1 MILGMQDFHWG
12 MFGEHL
18 TFPLRMREQAEVAGR
33 FGNGYPDRQQVAA
46 QWKKLF
52 AGAKTPVESA
62 ILRYYGRSQ
71 TDASGGP
78 LAFSTEKSRQ
88 IFERT
93 SGVLIEGSSSSSRGP
108 ATFGKH
114 PIFMDQG
121 RGSRIFDVDGNE
133 YIDWMMAFGALP
145 LGHAHPEVV
154 EAITAAAATGAH
166 FATATTVELEVA
178 EMLQKIVPNAERVRF
193 ANTGTE
199 AMMAA
204 IRLARGVTGRP
215 KILKFEGHYHGWHD
229 DVLVSSNILP
239 PAALGLRTDPVKIP
253 DSSGLNRTALDDTIV
268 VPWNDLELLRRAV
281 ESHPGQ
287 IAAIITEGVMAN
299 VGVIP
304 PADGYLPGLQQLA
317 RANGILFILDETVT
331 GFRIA
336 PGGCQEHYKLS
347 PDLVTFGK
355 ALGCGLPVAALV
367 GRADVM
373 NALQWGGVLHYG
385 THNGSR
391 IGMHAARANLR
402 VLTRDNNASFRHT
415 WKIAERLC
423 AGLKKVFREKGCAA
437 VVQNV
442 GPMLQWMFTDQPAIR
457 DYRGF
462 CQYVD
467 RTKFQKFVSSLFP
480 LGVYASPSAALH
492 SIATLAH
499 SEEDVDKTLEA
510 ASKAL
515 DAMNK

>member
-1 MILGMQDFHWG
+1 V
-12 MFGEHL
+12 
-18 TFPLRMREQAEVAGR
+18 P
-33 FGNGYPDRQQVAA
+33 
-46 QWKKLF
+46 
-52 AGAKTPVESA
+52 
-62 ILRYYGRSQ
+62 
-71 TDASGGP
+71 
-78 LAFSTEKSRQ
+78 FSTEKSKQ
-88 IFERT
+88 LYERT
-93 SGVLIEGSSSSSRGP
+93 LGVLIEASSSSSRGP
-108 ATFGKH
+108 ANFGSY
-114 PIFMDQG
+114 PIFMERG

-154 EAITAAAATGAH
+154 EAIAEAAASGAH
-166 FATATTVELEVA
+166 FATATPVELEVA
-178 EMLQKIVPNAERVRF
+178 ELIQKIVPNAERVRF

-215 KILKFEGHYHGWHD
+215 KLLKFEGHYHGWHD
-229 DVLVSSNILP
+229 DLLVSSNVMP
-239 PAALGLRTDPVKIP
+239 PAALGLRSDPVKIP

-268 VPWNDLELLRRAV
+268 VPWNDLAALKQAIEN
-281 ESHPGQ
+281 HPGQ

-299 VGVIP
+299 MGVIP
-304 PADGYLPGLQQLA
+304 PAEGYLQGLEKLA
-317 RANGILFILDETVT
+317 RANGIIFILDETVT

-367 GRADVM
+367 GRAQVM
-373 NALQWGGVLHYG
+373 DALQWGGVLHYG

-402 VLTRDNNASFRHT
+402 VLTRDSNASFRHT
-415 WKIAERLC
+415 WKVAEKLC
-423 AGLKKVFREKGCAA
+423 AGYRELFKKRGRAA

-442 GPMLQWMFTDQPAIR
+442 GPMFQIMFTDREAIH
-457 DYRGF
+457 DYREF

-467 RTKFQKFVSSLFP
+467 RAAFQKFVLSLFP
-480 LGVYASPSAALH
+480 HGVYASPSAALH
-492 SIATLAH
+492 SIVTLAH
-499 SEEDVDKTLEA
+499 TEADVDLTLAAAGKALEA
-510 ASKAL
+510 V
-515 DAMNK
+515 